1 MNIISN
7 MAQIND
13 GDSHLV
19 NGVITVGKDKYSMDE
34 KVYKTMNNTGA
45 WSIAVGVVSLVVGL
59 ASGVIMI
66 VNGARLLSSKSKI
79 IF

>member
-1 MNIISN
+1 
-7 MAQIND
+7 
-13 GDSHLV
+13 
-19 NGVITVGKDKYSMDE
+19 MDE

-45 WSIAVGVVSLVVGL
+45 WSIAVGVISLVVGL
-59 ASGVIMI
+59 ACGVMVI

>member
-1 MNIISN
+1 
-7 MAQIND
+7 
-13 GDSHLV
+13 
-19 NGVITVGKDKYSMDE
+19 MDE

-45 WSIAVGVVSLVVGL
+45 WSIAVGVISLVVGL
-59 ASGVIMI
+59 ACGVMMIVNGALQVYCKCLHCVMMI

>member
-1 MNIISN
+1 MHIIKS
-7 MAQIND
+7 MAHIK
-13 GDSHLV
+13 LLK
-19 NGVITVGKDKYSMDE
+19 IRFLKRKVGIPMDE

-59 ASGVIMI
+59 ACGVMMI